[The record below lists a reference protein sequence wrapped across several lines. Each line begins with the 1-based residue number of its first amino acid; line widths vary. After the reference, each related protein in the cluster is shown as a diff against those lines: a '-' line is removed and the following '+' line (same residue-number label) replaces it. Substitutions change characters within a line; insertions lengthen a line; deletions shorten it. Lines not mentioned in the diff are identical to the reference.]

1 MITVAKLRTRTVK
14 DLAAMAKKRKVAG
27 WHSMRKD
34 ELVKALV
41 NQARAVVARRERAK
55 PPGNGKAAKSH
66 SASQSPRTTPRKA
79 PSAAAQRRLNQI
91 KTKLAISK
99 NLAFKNVEDGNGRT
113 KDRVVVMVR
122 DPYWLHVYWEL
133 TRAVVTR
140 AKAAMGQY
148 WHGASP
154 ILRLYEVTRNGTTS
168 SARTVLRDISIH
180 GGVNNWYID
189 VQDPPKSFQVD
200 IGYSG
205 AGGYLEAG
213 EKFFCLATSNVV
225 TTPQA
230 GSADEFDQNWAE
242 VAKDFDR
249 IYAMSGGYQD
259 QGSNG
264 DLKAVFEEQIR
275 RPMGDPMS
283 TKFGLGAA
291 AATSEQ
297 RELNLE
303 VDTELIVHG
312 TTDPDAHVTLR
323 GEPVHLRSDG
333 TFAVRFAL
341 PNRRHVLPVVASSG
355 DGVEQRTIVLAVDR
369 NTKVMEP
376 VIRDPGQ

>member
-1 MITVAKLRTRTVK
+1 MVTTAKLRSRTVK
-14 DLAAMAKKRKVAG
+14 DLAAMAKKKKVAG

-41 NQARAVVARRERAK
+41 NQARAAAARRERAET
-55 PPGNGKAAKSH
+55 PGNGQAAKRPVAAKLPKT
-66 SASQSPRTTPRKA
+66 ASKKA
-79 PSAAAQRRLNQI
+79 PTAAAQRRLDQI

-113 KDRVVVMVR
+113 KDRMVVMVR

-133 TRAVVTR
+133 TRAAVTR

-148 WHGASP
+148 WHGARP
-154 ILRLYEVTRNGTTS
+154 ILRLYEVSRNGTTN

-180 GGVNNWYID
+180 GGVSNWYID
-189 VQDPPKSFQVD
+189 VQDPPKSFQIDV
-200 IGYSG
+200 GYSG
-205 AGGYLEAG
+205 AAD
-213 EKFFCLATSNVV
+213 KFFCLATSNVV

-230 GSADEFDQNWAE
+230 GSADDFDQNWAE

-259 QGSNG
+259 QNGNG

-275 RPMGDPMS
+275 RPMGSPMS

-291 AATSEQ
+291 AAPGEQ
-297 RELNLE
+297 RELNFE

-312 TTDPDAHVTLR
+312 ATDPDAHVTLR

-369 NTKVMEP
+369 NTKVMES